1 MSNKLKMDL
10 TFDDDLELTFDDDD
24 LDLPEPTPMDNADAD
39 DADSEATPAGAAD
52 AAAAGGIG
60 LVANKGGD
68 DSINPDDLDMDEIPD
83 APDVQE
89 TVIDSPNFVIIS
101 EEENP
106 RARWFVVH
114 AYSGREQKVAETL
127 KQRAETLG
135 LEDKILTVMIPT
147 QEKIQIKRGER
158 KTVDE
163 KIFPGYMLV
172 EMELADDAWL
182 AVRTTNGITGFIGTS
197 DTPRPL
203 PASEVEAIKQYMS
216 QSAPSYKADFSIGEA
231 VRIVD
236 GPFDDFLGSVKSID
250 QGKGKVEVLV
260 SIFGRETP
268 VELDFLQVEKV

>member
-1 MSNKLKMDL
+1 MSNKLNMNLDFDKDL
-10 TFDDDLELTFDDDD
+10 DLDFDDDD
-24 LDLPEPTPMDNADAD
+24 LDLPMPSKSAAD
-39 DADSEATPAGAAD
+39 DTTGDSDDDTGAAGMSILS
-52 AAAAGGIG
+52 AA
-60 LVANKGGD
+60 KGD
-68 DSINPDDLDMDEIPD
+68 DDSSIDPNQLDQDDIPD

-89 TVIDSPNFVIIS
+89 AVIDSPNFVIIS

-106 RARWFVVH
+106 RAKWYVVH

-127 KQRAETLG
+127 KQRTETLG

-158 KTVDE
+158 KTIDE

-172 EMELADDAWL
+172 QMELADDAWL

-203 PASEVEAIKQYMS
+203 PQSEVTAIQQYMS

-231 VRIVD
+231 VRITD
-236 GPFDDFLGSVKSID
+236 GPFNDFLGSVKSID
-250 QGKGKVEVLV
+250 QDKGKVDVLV